1 MSEPAF
7 ADQDASLSE
16 DRLSDVAP
24 VGLLRLGAGN
34 LILEANSAAA
44 DLLGRSLEA
53 FLGEPL
59 SDVLYPDAVIFD
71 LVARSRRN
79 QRDTM
84 ASRVVLKGP
93 ETETAPLDI
102 RIGWPDD
109 GTVCAAFWRSPLS
122 RVSEA
127 AASLGDF
134 AKIFGHEVKTPLAA
148 ISGAAQLLAQ
158 GNPDDGS
165 RELLDLIVSEA
176 ERLERVIGRLT
187 DLETLRA
194 PKRSDTNIHEIIDRI
209 IEAERLKT
217 GNGVDFVRNFDP
229 SLPQLH
235 VDPDHIH
242 QALQNLV
249 RNAVDA
255 CAKSEHPR
263 VEIETHF
270 AMGARLPG
278 RRERGAFAVSVIDN
292 GHGIPADKLQ
302 SVFDPFFTTK
312 VTGTGIGLSV
322 VRDVVNGHGGALDV
336 SSWPGTTRFT
346 VHLPLS
352 QQKADTDGDE

>member
-1 MSEPAF
+1 MSKPAM
-7 ADQDASLSE
+7 ASGDLDAAS
-16 DRLSDVAP
+16 DRLSDIAP
-24 VGLLRLGAGN
+24 VGLLRLGPGN
-34 LILEANSAAA
+34 TILEANGAAA
-44 DLLGRSLEA
+44 DLLGRSLDA
-53 FLGEPL
+53 FQGQPL
-59 SDVLYPDAVIFD
+59 SDLVYPDAVIFD
-71 LVARSRRN
+71 LVARARRS

-93 ETETAPLDI
+93 ESETAALDI
-102 RIGWPDD
+102 RIGWPGD
-109 GTVCAAFWRSPLS
+109 GTVCAAFWRSPVA

-127 AASLGDF
+127 AGSLGDF
-134 AKIFGHEVKTPLAA
+134 AKIFGHEVKTPLSA
-148 ISGAAQLLAQ
+148 ISGAAQLLA
-158 GNPDDGS
+158 GSDGQEVS
-165 RELLDLIVSEA
+165 QELLALVVSEA

-194 PKRSDTNIHEIIDRI
+194 PKRRDTNIHEIADRI
-209 IEAERLKT
+209 IEAERLRT
-217 GNGVDFVRNFDP
+217 GDAVDFLRQYDP
-229 SLPQLH
+229 SLPDLH

-255 CAKSEHPR
+255 CRASSHPR

-278 RRERGAFAVSVIDN
+278 RRERGGFAISVIDN
-292 GHGIPADKLQ
+292 GQGIPPDKLQ

-312 VTGTGIGLSV
+312 PTGTGIGLSV

-346 VHLPLS
+346 VHLPLNPG
-352 QQKADTDGDE
+352 KADAHGDE